1 MNETPPPAPP
11 HTPAPVS
18 LSGAPPPGPTAIPP
32 AAAPNSGLAIA
43 SLVLGILS
51 MVCTGILTAIPAV
64 ITGHMARGEIR
75 KSAGR
80 IDGDG
85 MALTGL
91 ILGYITIALTVV
103 ALILVFG
110 FGLFATVLA
119 SGAAR

>member
-1 MNETPPPAPP
+1 MNEALQPAPPQPPAPAFLP
-11 HTPAPVS
+11 GTPR
-18 LSGAPPPGPTAIPP
+18 PGPNAVPP
-32 AAAPNSGLAIA
+32 ATPPNSGLAIA

-51 MVCTGILTAIPAV
+51 MVCAGILTAIPAV

-103 ALILVFG
+103 ALILLFA

-119 SGAAR
+119 SGAAQ